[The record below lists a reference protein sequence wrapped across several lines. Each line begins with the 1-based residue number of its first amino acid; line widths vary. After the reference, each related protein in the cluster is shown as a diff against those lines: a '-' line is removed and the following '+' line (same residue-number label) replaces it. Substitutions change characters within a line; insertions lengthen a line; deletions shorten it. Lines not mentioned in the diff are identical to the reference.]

1 MNPDIPVIKIM
12 ISKINTFIQ
21 VGLESIK
28 KKNLPSICH
37 FLFHTTVLQWIPEYK
52 GLKFINTIL
61 IYLLFFILDGSETI
75 IPDRAKRSDLDPQHC
90 FLQNFLLDFLLLPFW
105 SSIPYLLFLSL
116 FFSFLFSVFLTFSV
130 TIYFLLIPLLFYFRT
145 FLKIIVSLY
154 QLIAVFSCFFLHF
167 FFIFLLPFF
176 PFLVFFSF
184 SLSRRLLFFSCD
196 LITKLLLLGCENLRQ
211 PLWRQEGV
219 LS

>member
-75 IPDRAKRSDLDPQHC
+75 FPDRAKRSDLDPQHC

-105 SSIPYLLFLSL
+105 SSIPVPTFSFTIFFISLLFCLFNFFCHSLFSSHSSTFLLSYFL
-116 FFSFLFSVFLTFSV
+116 ENYCIPLSTHNIFSMFFSSSFFLYISSTFFSFFGLFLFLPVSSSSVFFV
-130 TIYFLLIPLLFYFRT
+130 WF
-145 FLKIIVSLY
+145 
-154 QLIAVFSCFFLHF
+154 
-167 FFIFLLPFF
+167 
-176 PFLVFFSF
+176 
-184 SLSRRLLFFSCD
+184 
-196 LITKLLLLGCENLRQ
+196 NN
-211 PLWRQEGV
+211 
-219 LS
+219 

>member
-75 IPDRAKRSDLDPQHC
+75 FPDRAKRSDPDPQHC

-105 SSIPYLLFLSL
+105 SSIPVPTFS
-116 FFSFLFSVFLTFSV
+116 FTIFSFLFSVFLTFSV
-130 TIYFLLIPLLFYFRT
+130 TVYFLLIPLLFYFRT

-176 PFLVFFSF
+176 FLFWSF
-184 SLSRRLLFFSCD
+184 SVSPCLVVFCFFRV
-196 LITKLLLLGCENLRQ
+196 I
-211 PLWRQEGV
+211 
-219 LS
+219 